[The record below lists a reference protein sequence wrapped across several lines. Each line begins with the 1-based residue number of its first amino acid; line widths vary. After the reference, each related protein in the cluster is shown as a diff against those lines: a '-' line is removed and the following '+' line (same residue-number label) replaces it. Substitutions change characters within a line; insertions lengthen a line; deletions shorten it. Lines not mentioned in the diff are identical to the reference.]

1 VAEHDRGAAAAP
13 ARHGPRAADAPDAH
27 VARGD
32 APGAFD
38 RDTALN
44 PITVEPGPDRAGSG
58 VSFAAQLAPDWCI
71 NGRPHG
77 GYMAAILLRA
87 LTHALDEPDRAPRSL
102 TIHYARPPSHGPVR
116 IYTATQR
123 MGGSLSTLSARME
136 QGGELVALALCA
148 FSLARASLEVAE
160 LPMPDVA
167 GADPARRSDEQVSA
181 RIERGHAPAFMRKLV
196 LQPRGGATPF
206 AGSDQPLESC
216 AWLGLAEAAR
226 PLDAVALALFSD
238 AHFPTPFARLTQ
250 PAGAPTIDLTV
261 HFRAADAL
269 RRHADTDDLCLTRF
283 RSRVIHEGFFE
294 EDGVIWGADG
304 TVLAQSRQLALL
316 LAREPG

>member
-1 VAEHDRGAAAAP
+1 MAERDRGSASAAGAAA
-13 ARHGPRAADAPDAH
+13 RDAQ
-27 VARGD
+27 GG

-38 RDTALN
+38 RGTAVD
-44 PITVEPGPDRAGSG
+44 PIAGEAG
-58 VSFAAQLAPDWCI
+58 LDATGLRVSFAAQLAQEWCI

-77 GYMAAILLRA
+77 GYMAAILLRS
-87 LTHALDEPDRAPRSL
+87 LMQVVDEPDRAPRSL
-102 TIHYARPPSHGPVR
+102 TIHYARPPAPGPVR
-116 IYTATQR
+116 IDAVTQR

-136 QGGELVALALCA
+136 QDGQLVALALGA

-167 GADPARRSDEQVSA
+167 GPDPAWRSSDDVSE
-181 RIERGHAPAFMRKLV
+181 RIERGRAPAFMGKLV

-216 AWLGLAEAAR
+216 AWLGLADGPR
-226 PLDAVALALFSD
+226 PLDAIALALFSD
-238 AHFPTPFARLTQ
+238 AHFPTPFARLSE

-269 RRHADTDDLCLTRF
+269 RRRADASELCLARF

-316 LAREPG
+316 LARAPG

>member
-1 VAEHDRGAAAAP
+1 V
-13 ARHGPRAADAPDAH
+13 
-27 VARGD
+27 
-32 APGAFD
+32 
-38 RDTALN
+38 N
-44 PITVEPGPDRAGSG
+44 PITVEPGVDGTGPD
-58 VSFAAQLAPDWCI
+58 VSFAAQLAPEWCI

-87 LTHALDEPDRAPRSL
+87 LTHAVDEPDRAPRSL
-102 TIHYARPPSHGPVR
+102 TIHYARPPSAGPVR

-136 QGGELVALALCA
+136 QHGELVALALCA

-160 LPMPDVA
+160 LPMPDVS
-167 GADPARRSDEQVSA
+167 GLDPARRSDDDVSA
-181 RIERGHAPAFMRKLV
+181 RIERGQAPAFMRKLV
-196 LQPRGGATPF
+196 LQPRGGAVPF

-226 PLDAVALALFSD
+226 PLDALALALFSD
-238 AHFPTPFARLTQ
+238 AHFPTPFARLTE

-269 RRHADTDDLCLTRF
+269 RRGADSDTLCLTRF

-316 LAREPG
+316 LARAPG